1 MEASMHGSFDQSP
14 QDDKSIYRS
23 WSIKLIALPVL
34 AVVALIA
41 YAVSHPET
49 TNWISEAAQAEF
61 VGSDLVPDLAP
72 PTQIAR
78 PANQIRT
85 VLAH

>member
-14 QDDKSIYRS
+14 QDDQSIYRS
-23 WSIKLIALPVL
+23 WTIKLIALPVL
-34 AVVALIA
+34 ALVALIA
-41 YAVSHPET
+41 FAISHPET
-49 TNWISEAAQAEF
+49 ANWISEAAQAEF

-72 PTQIAR
+72 PTQVAR

>member
-1 MEASMHGSFDQSP
+1 MHGSFDQSP
-14 QDDKSIYRS
+14 QDDQSIYRS

-49 TNWISEAAQAEF
+49 AKWNRSGA
-61 VGSDLVPDLAP
+61 S
-72 PTQIAR
+72 
-78 PANQIRT
+78 
-85 VLAH
+85 

>member
-1 MEASMHGSFDQSP
+1 MHGSFDQSP

-49 TNWISEAAQAEF
+49 SKWISEAAQTEF
-61 VGSDLVPDLAP
+61 VGSDLVPVLAP
-72 PTQIAR
+72 PTQLAK
-78 PANQIRT
+78 PTNQIRT